1 MPDIILLLAVD
12 LVDPRWGALE
22 LFIGEDPFL
31 RCGRYDRVWE
41 AGDAVLRRCWGCGG
55 FHLVVWER
63 ARAKVHAR
71 EVDVGEKRDEG
82 DREGEER

>member
-1 MPDIILLLAVD
+1 
-12 LVDPRWGALE
+12 
-22 LFIGEDPFL
+22 
-31 RCGRYDRVWE
+31 
-41 AGDAVLRRCWGCGG
+41 
-55 FHLVVWER
+55 VWER